1 MSDVSVKRLLL
12 RAIVFN
18 MEIRLKKI
26 MTRVFYRLA
35 YNELKMSYAQLRKD
49 KKELED
55 KIILEQK
62 IKEQEEER
70 LKTLRYYFQRFNHN
84 CRTNKILSAIKIE
97 KEKRIQEKKIM
108 QNKKVMKLVYNKEKK
123 KNKFMLSM
131 FMKLYYR
138 GIYRQMIR
146 GNINFVEIERKKEE
160 KPKEDITVPSNNLNF
175 SENATKVSEVKKNPL
190 ESLRST
196 ISTQMKTKEES
207 IEDTITSLLPSVEE
221 QKKVED
227 IKKEEEKPKGYLR
240 MPEGDSSE
248 LKKNKARNL
257 RKLLNKKRQLGSIN
271 LKVYFNRFYLG
282 CLFTSV
288 KSTIMRRSATIQP
301 ISEDIFR
308 EEEEEKDIKMEKLR
322 EEYNKKQIEIEE
334 KRIQTEREKEI
345 QIKFKKVFN
354 QKERLIQLFIH
365 SNLQKWNLRTKII
378 KIKELTKKPKRK
390 MLRKTKTKTSFDTS
404 INKIKNDLH
413 LNNNDK
419 VYK

>member
-1 MSDVSVKRLLL
+1 
-12 RAIVFN
+12 
-18 MEIRLKKI
+18 
-26 MTRVFYRLA
+26 MTKVFYRLA
-35 YNELKMSYAQLRKD
+35 YNELKVSYEQLRKD
-49 KKELED
+49 KKELEE
-55 KIILEQK
+55 KMILEQK
-62 IKEQEEER
+62 RKEQEEER

-84 CRTNKILSAIKIE
+84 CRSNKILSAIKIE

-108 QNKKVMKLVYNKEKK
+108 QNKKLMKLVYNKEKK

-146 GNINFVEIERKKEE
+146 GNISIVEIERKKEE
-160 KPKEDITVPSNNLNF
+160 KPKEVQQPVL
-175 SENATKVSEVKKNPL
+175 EVKNNPL
-190 ESLRST
+190 ESLQSSIT
-196 ISTQMKTKEES
+196 TQMKTKEES
-207 IEDTITSLLPSVEE
+207 IANTITSLLPSVEE
-221 QKKVED
+221 QKKSES

-257 RKLLNKKRQLGSIN
+257 RKLLNKKRQIGSIN
-271 LKVYFNRFYLG
+271 LKVYFNKFYLG

-288 KSTIMRRSATIQP
+288 KSTVMRRSATIQP
-301 ISEDIFR
+301 ISEDILR
-308 EEEEEKDIKMEKLR
+308 EEKEEKDIKMEKLR

-334 KRIQTEREKEI
+334 KKIQTEREKEI
-345 QIKFKKVFN
+345 RIKFKKVFN

-404 INKIKNDLH
+404 INKIKNDLQ
-413 LNNNDK
+413 LNNNDNK
-419 VYK
+419 V

>member
-1 MSDVSVKRLLL
+1 MSDVSIKRFCL

-18 MEIRLKKI
+18 MEIRLKNI

-35 YNELKMSYAQLRKD
+35 YNELKMSYEQLRKD
-49 KKELED
+49 KKELEE
-55 KIILEQK
+55 KMILEQK
-62 IKEQEEER
+62 RKEQKEER

-84 CRTNKILSAIKIE
+84 CRSNKILSAIKIE

-108 QNKKVMKLVYNKEKK
+108 QNKKLMKLVYNKEKK

-146 GNINFVEIERKKEE
+146 GNISIVEIERKKEE
-160 KPKEDITVPSNNLNF
+160 KPKEVQQPVL
-175 SENATKVSEVKKNPL
+175 EVKNNPL
-190 ESLRST
+190 ESLQSSIT
-196 ISTQMKTKEES
+196 TQMKTKEES
-207 IEDTITSLLPSVEE
+207 IENTITSLLPSVEE
-221 QKKVED
+221 QKKSES

-271 LKVYFNRFYLG
+271 LKVYFNKFYLG

-288 KSTIMRRSATIQP
+288 KSTVMRRSATIQP
-301 ISEDIFR
+301 ISEDILR

-334 KRIQTEREKEI
+334 KKIQTEREKEI
-345 QIKFKKVFN
+345 RIKFKKVFN

-404 INKIKNDLH
+404 INKIKNDLK
-413 LNNNDK
+413 LNNNDNK
-419 VYK
+419 V

>member
-1 MSDVSVKRLLL
+1 MSDVSIKRFCL

-18 MEIRLKKI
+18 MEIRLKNI

-35 YNELKMSYAQLRKD
+35 YNELKMSYEQLRKD
-49 KKELED
+49 KKELEE
-55 KIILEQK
+55 KMILEQK
-62 IKEQEEER
+62 RKEQKEER

-84 CRTNKILSAIKIE
+84 CRSNKILSAIKIE

-108 QNKKVMKLVYNKEKK
+108 QNKKLMKLVYNKEKK

-146 GNINFVEIERKKEE
+146 GNISIVEIERKKEE
-160 KPKEDITVPSNNLNF
+160 KPKEVQQPVL
-175 SENATKVSEVKKNPL
+175 EVKNNPL
-190 ESLRST
+190 ESLQSSIT
-196 ISTQMKTKEES
+196 TQMKTKEES
-207 IEDTITSLLPSVEE
+207 IENTITSLLPSVEE
-221 QKKVED
+221 QKKSES

-271 LKVYFNRFYLG
+271 LKVYFNKFYLG

-288 KSTIMRRSATIQP
+288 KSTVMRRSATIQP
-301 ISEDIFR
+301 ISEDILR

-322 EEYNKKQIEIEE
+322 EEYYKKQIEIEE
-334 KRIQTEREKEI
+334 KKIQTEREKEI
-345 QIKFKKVFN
+345 RIKFKKVFN

-404 INKIKNDLH
+404 INKIKNDLK
-413 LNNNDK
+413 LNNNDNK
-419 VYK
+419 V

>member
-1 MSDVSVKRLLL
+1 MSDVSIKRFCL

-18 MEIRLKKI
+18 MEIRLKNI

-35 YNELKMSYAQLRKD
+35 YNELKMSNEQLRKD
-49 KKELED
+49 KNELEE
-55 KIILEQK
+55 KMILEQK
-62 IKEQEEER
+62 RKEQKEER

-84 CRTNKILSAIKIE
+84 CRSNKILSAIKIE

-108 QNKKVMKLVYNKEKK
+108 QNKKLMKLVYNKEKK
-123 KNKFMLSM
+123 RNKFMLSM

-146 GNINFVEIERKKEE
+146 GNISIVEIERKKEE
-160 KPKEDITVPSNNLNF
+160 KPKEVQPVL
-175 SENATKVSEVKKNPL
+175 EVQSNPL
-190 ESLRST
+190 ESLQSSIT
-196 ISTQMKTKEES
+196 TQTNTKEES
-207 IEDTITSLLPSVEE
+207 IENTITSLLPSVEE
-221 QKKVED
+221 QKKSES

-271 LKVYFNRFYLG
+271 LKVYFNKFYLG

-288 KSTIMRRSATIQP
+288 KSTVMRRSATIQP
-301 ISEDIFR
+301 ISEDILR
-308 EEEEEKDIKMEKLR
+308 EEEEEKEIKMEKLR

-334 KRIQTEREKEI
+334 KKIQTEREKEI
-345 QIKFKKVFN
+345 RIKFKKVFN

-404 INKIKNDLH
+404 INKIKNDLK
-413 LNNNDK
+413 LNNNDNK
-419 VYK
+419 V

>member
-1 MSDVSVKRLLL
+1 MSDVSIKRFCL

-18 MEIRLKKI
+18 MEIRLKNI
-26 MTRVFYRLA
+26 LTRVFYRLA
-35 YNELKMSYAQLRKD
+35 YNELKMSYEQLRKD
-49 KKELED
+49 KKELEE
-55 KIILEQK
+55 KMILEQK
-62 IKEQEEER
+62 RKEQEEER

-108 QNKKVMKLVYNKEKK
+108 QNKKLIKLVYNKEKK

-146 GNINFVEIERKKEE
+146 GNISIVEIERKKEE
-160 KPKEDITVPSNNLNF
+160 KPKEVQQPVL
-175 SENATKVSEVKKNPL
+175 EVKNNPL
-190 ESLRST
+190 ESLQSSIT
-196 ISTQMKTKEES
+196 TQMKTKEES
-207 IEDTITSLLPSVEE
+207 IENTITSLLPSVEE
-221 QKKVED
+221 QKKSES

-271 LKVYFNRFYLG
+271 LKVYFNKFCLG

-288 KSTIMRRSATIQP
+288 KSTVMRRSATIQP
-301 ISEDIFR
+301 ISEDILR

-322 EEYNKKQIEIEE
+322 EEYYKKQIEIEE
-334 KRIQTEREKEI
+334 KKIQTEREKEI
-345 QIKFKKVFN
+345 RIKFKKVFN

-404 INKIKNDLH
+404 INKIKNDLK
-413 LNNNDK
+413 LNNNDNK
-419 VYK
+419 V

>member
-1 MSDVSVKRLLL
+1 
-12 RAIVFN
+12 
-18 MEIRLKKI
+18 

-35 YNELKMSYAQLRKD
+35 YNELKMSYEQLRKD
-49 KKELED
+49 KKELEE
-55 KIILEQK
+55 KMILEQK
-62 IKEQEEER
+62 RKEQKEER

-84 CRTNKILSAIKIE
+84 CRSNKILSAIKIE

-108 QNKKVMKLVYNKEKK
+108 QNKKLMKLVYNKEKK
-123 KNKFMLSM
+123 RNKFMLSM

-146 GNINFVEIERKKEE
+146 GNISIVEIERKKEE
-160 KPKEDITVPSNNLNF
+160 KPKEVQQPVL
-175 SENATKVSEVKKNPL
+175 EVKNNPL
-190 ESLRST
+190 ESLQSSIT
-196 ISTQMKTKEES
+196 TQMKTKEES
-207 IEDTITSLLPSVEE
+207 IENTITSLLPSVEE
-221 QKKVED
+221 QKKSES

-271 LKVYFNRFYLG
+271 LKVYFNKFCLG

-288 KSTIMRRSATIQP
+288 KSTVMRRSATIQP
-301 ISEDIFR
+301 ISEDILR

-334 KRIQTEREKEI
+334 KKIQTEREKEI
-345 QIKFKKVFN
+345 RIKFKKVFN

-404 INKIKNDLH
+404 INKIKNDLK
-413 LNNNDK
+413 LNNNDNK
-419 VYK
+419 V